1 MGRDRGAVCLIRC
14 ICQRQRTTNSPWP
27 RAALAV
33 FSPPAVKDV
42 FKEVG
47 VTVLVRRSDC
57 QVSGRR
63 REGGGGGE
71 RNQHELCASRRNSAF
86 FLFFLR
92 PRARWSAM
100 RGAALPEILF
110 VTVCGTRALGRSPLK
125 TRSPSPGLG
134 SVPRLA
140 RHAILHAL
148 VHTSPNSRATHAIRK
163 NTRAENA
170 SHGAH
175 AGNGG
180 SQRRV
185 CRWGLSEKRKIKRPV
200 SNRHA

>member
-14 ICQRQRTTNSPWP
+14 ICQRQRTANSPWP
-27 RAALAV
+27 SAALAV
-33 FSPPAVKDV
+33 FNPPAVKDV

-47 VTVLVRRSDC
+47 VAVLVRGSDC

-63 REGGGGGE
+63 GGVCVGGRGTGMSY
-71 RNQHELCASRRNSAF
+71 ARRAGT
-86 FLFFLR
+86 LFFFFEATSPLVSH
-92 PRARWSAM
+92 ARRS
-100 RGAALPEILF
+100 AALPEILF

-148 VHTSPNSRATHAIRK
+148 VHTSPNNRARHARRKHASRKRL
-163 NTRAENA
+163 TRGPNV
-170 SHGAH
+170 GKR
-175 AGNGG
+175 G

-185 CRWGLSEKRKIKRPV
+185 WRWGLLQKEK
-200 SNRHA
+200 